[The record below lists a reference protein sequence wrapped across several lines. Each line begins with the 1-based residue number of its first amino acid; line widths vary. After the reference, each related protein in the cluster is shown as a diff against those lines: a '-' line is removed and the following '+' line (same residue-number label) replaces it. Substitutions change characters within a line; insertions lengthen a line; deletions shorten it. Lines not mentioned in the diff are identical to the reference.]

1 MIHIIPILKVGNN
14 ASIVVEHKKSI
25 LKEGIIARI
34 TEAHTR
40 INFKEGND
48 FKTASK
54 IISKEGKDVIKAAS
68 SLVKGFS
75 LLLWKTTESA
85 ISAVQKQRRAK
96 SE

>member
-1 MIHIIPILKVGNN
+1 M
-14 ASIVVEHKKSI
+14 EHKKLI

-34 TEAHTR
+34 TDTHTR

-48 FKTASK
+48 IETASK
-54 IISKEGKDVIKAAS
+54 IISEEGKDVIKAAS

-75 LLLWKTTESA
+75 LLLWKTTASA

>member
-14 ASIVVEHKKSI
+14 ASIVVEHKKLI

-34 TEAHTR
+34 TDTHTR

-48 FKTASK
+48 IETASK
-54 IISKEGKDVIKAAS
+54 IISEEGKDVIKAAS

-75 LLLWKTTESA
+75 LLLWKTSESA
-85 ISAVQKQRRAK
+85 ISAVQKQRHVK

>member
-1 MIHIIPILKVGNN
+1 MLVYNVHVI
-14 ASIVVEHKKSI
+14 VEHKKSI
-25 LKEGIIARI
+25 LQEGIIARI
-34 TEAHTR
+34 TETHTR

-48 FKTASK
+48 IKAASK
-54 IISKEGKDVIKAAS
+54 IISEEGKDVIKAAS

>member
-1 MIHIIPILKVGNN
+1 M
-14 ASIVVEHKKSI
+14 EHKKLI

-34 TEAHTR
+34 TDTHTR

-48 FKTASK
+48 IETASK
-54 IISKEGKDVIKAAS
+54 IISEEGKDVTVIKAAS

-75 LLLWKTTESA
+75 LLLWKTTASA